1 MRVRTMQINGK
12 TWMLEDDVRKALAP
26 FSETLRVL
34 FASIGEP
41 TGAGPVADQAAPA
54 KRRTKAEIEEA
65 IRASGATGPSK
76 ELAAKLGMRVSTLA
90 RHFVDATAKVG

>member
-1 MRVRTMQINGK
+1 MKVRSATINGA
-12 TWMLEDDVRKALAP
+12 LFLLADDVRKALAP
-26 FSETLRVL
+26 FSETLRVM

-41 TGAGPVADQAAPA
+41 TGAGPVADRAAPT

-76 ELAAKLGMRVSTLA
+76 ELAAQLGMRVSTLA